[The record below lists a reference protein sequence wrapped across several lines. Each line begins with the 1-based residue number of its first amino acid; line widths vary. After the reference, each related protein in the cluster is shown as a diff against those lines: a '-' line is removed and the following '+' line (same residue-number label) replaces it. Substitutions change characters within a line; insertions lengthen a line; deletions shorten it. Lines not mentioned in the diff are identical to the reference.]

1 MQKTKDM
8 KKVYLLLGA
17 VLVTAVLFSCNFS
30 IKNGSRKGQRIKV
43 VNKDVKVQSFE
54 KVEIAGAFDVTYRQ
68 GDSCTVRIEA
78 PEESLKELDIYTDG
92 ETLHIGPKRKNLFFS
107 LKSLNRN
114 YKIYVYATS
123 PDLTSVEIAGS
134 GEFDVNDH
142 LDTDNLEL
150 SIAGSGDIKIADL
163 ICDELDATIAG
174 SGDLVIKKMVTGSA
188 DFSIAGS
195 GDVEAKDIDCG
206 VLAASIAGSGDMKFG
221 GRTKKY
227 DESIAGSGKVE
238 KSGLVI
244 GK

>member
-1 MQKTKDM
+1 M
-8 KKVYLLLGA
+8 KKVFLLLGL
-17 VLVTAVLFSCNFS
+17 VLATAVLSSCV
-30 IKNGSRKGQRIKV
+30 ITTKKGSRKGQRVRV
-43 VNKDVKVQSFE
+43 VNKDVVVQSFE
-54 KVEIAGAFDVTYRQ
+54 KVQIAGSFDVTYRQ

-78 PEESLKELDIYTDG
+78 PEDALKEIDIYTDG
-92 ETLHIGPKRKNLFFS
+92 ETLYIGPKRKNLLFS
-107 LKSLNRN
+107 LKSLNQHH
-114 YKIYVYATS
+114 KVYVYATS
-123 PDLTSVEIAGS
+123 PDLTSAEIAGS
-134 GEFDVNDH
+134 GEFDVNGH

-150 SIAGSGDIKIADL
+150 SIAGSADMKLDDL

-174 SGDLVIKKMVTGSA
+174 SGDIKIKKMVTGIA

-206 VLAASIAGSGDMKFG
+206 ELNVSIAGSGDMKFS

-238 KSGLVI
+238 KSGLII